1 MTSHDR
7 YLTQDEIAKIC
18 AVDAENESD
27 RCYDKIADRILQYR
41 SDGDQCLD
49 PNFFDKYKPS
59 RGYCNP
65 DHPFSHL
72 QDLANTME
80 NWIEYTQLAS
90 RDDDKHL
97 VILEEKRD
105 EVRNI
110 LSNNPPFI
118 DRPEDHEFFQRKFGL
133 DPKHRKDTRNLEKTK
148 TITAR
153 IIAEEKIK
161 QAYIRASIARPI
173 TGITPEL
180 IADITEETGIKGSLV
195 EDVLNKTYPHG
206 TVGAFMSSYFEMAFK
221 GTEEAVDFEKAT
233 TQLFHEVFKYT
244 AIHLGQTGSKS
255 APDILLLS
263 DGEGYQSIVDNKAY
277 SKYSITGDHHNR
289 MVHNY
294 IEKISAYSIVAGQSR
309 PKLTRQ

>member
-1 MTSHDR
+1 
-7 YLTQDEIAKIC
+7 
-18 AVDAENESD
+18 
-27 RCYDKIADRILQYR
+27 
-41 SDGDQCLD
+41 
-49 PNFFDKYKPS
+49 
-59 RGYCNP
+59 
-65 DHPFSHL
+65 
-72 QDLANTME
+72 ME

-244 AIHLGQTGSKS
+244 VYVHSKCKMIRVELRSPSAKNFSAVFHTGHFCWEFGTLPS
-255 APDILLLS
+255 
-263 DGEGYQSIVDNKAY
+263 SISY
-277 SKYSITGDHHNR
+277 
-289 MVHNY
+289 
-294 IEKISAYSIVAGQSR
+294 AG
-309 PKLTRQ
+309 